1 MDDRVAEM
9 DELNPTECF
18 GLLARKKVGRIG
30 LQVDGGPEI
39 LPVNYAI
46 DGQSVLFRTS
56 TTSVLNQAAGQV
68 VAFEV
73 DEVDPSDGSGWSV
86 LVKGRAQGIAD
97 AIDGTSE
104 RLRALPLP
112 TWAPGSRDRWFHLVP
127 DKVTGRR
134 LRATTPDL

>member
-9 DELNPTECF
+9 DELNPSECF
-18 GLLARKKVGRIG
+18 GLLARGRVGRLG
-30 LQVDGGPEI
+30 LLVDDGPEI

-46 DGQSVLFRTS
+46 DGESVLFRTS
-56 TTSVLNQAAGQV
+56 AESVLNRAAGQV

-86 LVKGRAQGIAD
+86 LVKGRAQDIGD
-97 AIDGTSE
+97 AVDATSE
-104 RLRALPLP
+104 RLRALALP
-112 TWAPGSRDRWFHLVP
+112 TWAPGQRDRWFHLVP

-134 LRATTPDL
+134 LRAVSPEL